1 MNIPLNVLIDA
12 LTTIKMLR
20 DVADDKMTTAQ
31 FMQAMRSCS
40 DLDYYVTTIAKQIKV
55 DVEA

>member
-20 DVADDKMTTAQ
+20 DVSDDKMTNAQ
-31 FMQAMRSCS
+31 FKQAMRSCS
-40 DLDYYVTTIAKQIKV
+40 DLNYYVESISKQIKIE
-55 DVEA
+55 VEA

>member
-1 MNIPLNVLIDA
+1 MNIPLNVLINA
-12 LTTIKMLR
+12 LTTIKTLR

-40 DLDYYVTTIAKQIKV
+40 DLNYYVEAIAKQINV
-55 DVEA
+55 EVEA